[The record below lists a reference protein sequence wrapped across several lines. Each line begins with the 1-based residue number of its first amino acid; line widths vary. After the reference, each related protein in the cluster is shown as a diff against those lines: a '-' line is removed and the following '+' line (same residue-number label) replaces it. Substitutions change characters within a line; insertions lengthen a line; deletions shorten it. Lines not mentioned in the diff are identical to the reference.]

1 MSIIQPGSGY
11 GFTSGGYGFTL
22 NTQNPFPDEGDADY
36 KPLYPTLS
44 EGNVSVTPG
53 TVNRYIPMIGT
64 NHIDAIPAPTI
75 SVEGPGYVCVKATYE
90 ANKFFPRTATIVY
103 HNGSTP
109 PEDTNTESFYPLAR
123 VELVTAVTPSVLV
136 MNLLVEPANLSVN
149 RLKAGANNA
158 TWWWTRL

>member
-22 NTQNPFPDEGDADY
+22 NTQNPFPEEATADY

-44 EGNVSVTPG
+44 EGKVSVTPG

-64 NHIDAIPAPTI
+64 NYIDSLPTPTL

-103 HNGSTP
+103 HYGSTP
-109 PEDTNTESFYPLAR
+109 PADTNTESFYPLAR
-123 VELVTAVTPSVLV
+123 VELVTTVTPSVLV